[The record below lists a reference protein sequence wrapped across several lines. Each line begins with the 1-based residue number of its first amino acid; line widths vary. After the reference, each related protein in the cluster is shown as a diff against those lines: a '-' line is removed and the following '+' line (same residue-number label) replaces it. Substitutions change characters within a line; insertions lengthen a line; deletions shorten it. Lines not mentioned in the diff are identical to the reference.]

1 MTSIRLHMKES
12 AMNQTMK
19 QTDSPVSKLPAKA
32 EYLRIA
38 TEEAFAPPELF
49 NMYRKVLADGKG
61 DTGFNSLW
69 GFHFSS
75 EAPRVQHI
83 LKYNQDLDQLRLQ
96 HMDEAGIDMQ
106 VLSLTSPGVQVFDA
120 ETAVAYAKTANDYL
134 AEAVRKHPTRFVGL
148 TAIAPQNPAEAAKEI
163 ERGATKLG
171 MKGIIVNSHTQGE
184 YLSDQKYWDIFAA
197 AEAHDMPIYL
207 HPSSP
212 PPKMIEPFMEA
223 GLDGAIYGF
232 GVDTGLS
239 ALRIMTAGVFDRFP
253 KLQMV
258 LGHMGEALPYWAY
271 RLDYMHRAT
280 VGANRYASLQP
291 TKRKPSEYLR
301 ENFYVTNSGV
311 AWELAIRFAQE
322 FMGVDRVMYAM
333 DYPYQH
339 AIDEVIAL
347 DNMPMA
353 PEAKK
358 AFFQTNAERLFKI
371 R

>member
-1 MTSIRLHMKES
+1 MSQNDTIAQR
-12 AMNQTMK
+12 
-19 QTDSPVSKLPAKA
+19 PGKA
-32 EYLRIA
+32 DYKRIA
-38 TEEAFAPPELF
+38 TEEAFASPELF
-49 NMYRKVLADGKG
+49 DMYRKILADGKA
-61 DTGFNSLW
+61 DAGFTSLW
-69 GFHFSS
+69 AFYLSS
-75 EAPRVQHI
+75 DAARPQHI
-83 LKYNQDLDQLRLQ
+83 RKYIQDLDAARIA

-120 ETAVAYAKTANDYL
+120 DTAVSYARTANDYL
-134 AEAVRKHPTRFVGL
+134 AEAVRRHPTRFVGL
-148 TAIAPQNPAEAAKEI
+148 TAIAPQNPAEAAREI

-171 MKGIIVNSHTQGE
+171 MKGIIVNSHTHGE
-184 YLSDQKYWDIFAA
+184 YLSDPKFWDIFAA
-197 AEAHDMPIYL
+197 AEAFDMPIYL

-239 ALRIMTAGVFDRFP
+239 ALRIITAGVFDRFP
-253 KLQMV
+253 RVQVV
-258 LGHMGEALPYWAY
+258 LGHVGEALPYMAY

-280 VGANRYASLQP
+280 VAAKRYESMQP
-291 TKRKPSEYLR
+291 LKKKPSDYLR

-311 AWELAIRFAQE
+311 AWEPAIRFAQE

-339 AIDEVIAL
+339 VLDEVIAL
-347 DNMPMA
+347 DNMNMA
-353 PEAKK
+353 PETKK

-371 R
+371 G